1 MTENYE
7 HSFYKHCDIKEADGV
22 AWAFVN
28 KDKMV
33 EFPFK
38 FAGLGDD
45 DVRINVLYAG
55 LCQSDVHTVRGI
67 WGYCPYP
74 IAPGHEIV
82 GEVSLVGKNVKNFK
96 KGDIVG
102 VKGRIQVDS
111 FEKDGERKFATKVVA
126 EKITF
131 LSSKAQE
138 EPSR

>member
-82 GEVSLVGKNVKNFK
+82 GEVSLVGKNVKISK
-96 KGDIVG
+96 KEI
-102 VKGRIQVDS
+102 
-111 FEKDGERKFATKVVA
+111 
-126 EKITF
+126 
-131 LSSKAQE
+131 
-138 EPSR
+138 